1 MSQAPLCAQA
11 QVQAQAQEP
20 APRIL
25 FEASPRAVEYQLG
38 RLSNAEL
45 VRVERNA
52 GDPKYRLVYYAIL
65 TRKGLGREY
74 FDEALAALTKMD
86 KASQTRVL
94 LEALPKVVTGDDE
107 TGDKLVRVLLG
118 QPAETLRTERGTVA
132 RAMDGTSSPLVLRAG
147 YGALMIADGSPHAAW
162 QAAEKRDGHLLELL
176 RSVPSLGGA
185 RDLAPK
191 MSEPISSL
199 LAKTED
205 APTRAAALPALA
217 FARPDAATFRLLAR
231 EVLQG
236 ADADTRQAAVR
247 SLHLIPREAWPAG
260 EIEPLAR
267 AIVTLVAKTAADART
282 EPSTIETIQL
292 GEKLADGLEGEVRR
306 AIRRDLRALGV
317 HVVRVAAIPEQMAFD
332 VKWFVVEAGKPLQI
346 VLYNPDAMSHNLVVG
361 KPGSLREVGTAGGAM
376 TLSTDPAAKAYVPN
390 TPLVLQATRLL
401 NWGETARLNF
411 AAPKEPGEYVFV
423 CTFPGHWVRMY
434 GVMLVVESLDAWEA
448 NRTVPTDPMTNR
460 PFASQRD

>member
-1 MSQAPLCAQA
+1 
-11 QVQAQAQEP
+11 
-20 APRIL
+20 
-25 FEASPRAVEYQLG
+25 VEYQLG

-45 VRVERNA
+45 TRVERNA

-86 KASQTRVL
+86 KASQSRVL
-94 LEALPKVVTGDDE
+94 LEALPKVVKGDDE
-107 TGDKLVRVLLG
+107 TGEKLIRVLLA
-118 QPAETLRTERGTVA
+118 QPADTLRKEREAFATA
-132 RAMDGTSSPLVLRAG
+132 IDAASSPLVLGAG
-147 YGALMIADGSPHAAW
+147 YGALMIADGSPQAAW
-162 QAAEKRDGHLLELL
+162 QAAQKREGHLIELL
-176 RSVPSLGGA
+176 RVVPSLGGT
-185 RDLAPK
+185 RELAGQL
-191 MSEPISSL
+191 SEPISAL
-199 LAKTED
+199 LGKTED

-217 FARPDAATFRLLAR
+217 SARPDTATFRLLAR

-236 ADADTRQAAVR
+236 TEADTRQAAVR
-247 SLHLIPREAWPAG
+247 SLHLIPKDAWPGG

-267 AIVTLVAKTAADART
+267 AIVALVGKTAADART

-292 GEKLADGLEGEVRR
+292 GEKLADALEGESRR

-361 KPGSLREVGTAGGAM
+361 KPGSLREVGTAGSAM
-376 TLSTDPAAKAYVPN
+376 TLPTDPNAKAYVPD

-401 NWGETARLNF
+401 NWAETARLNF
-411 AAPKEPGEYVFV
+411 VAPKEAGEYVYV

-448 NRTVPTDPMTNR
+448 NRSVPTDPMTNR